1 MLNAKALSA
10 KVLVL
15 SGQWAYQI
23 DSNDTSQHKYL
34 SFISFIQY
42 FVILL
47 LQLEKAYATASKNLL
62 QLLIA
67 DNDLIGHLKSVKHY
81 FLLDQG
87 EFENSKLAFL
97 FLKYPFGSF
106 FIFAIS

>member
-1 MLNAKALSA
+1 MYN
-10 KVLVL
+10 
-15 SGQWAYQI
+15 
-23 DSNDTSQHKYL
+23 
-34 SFISFIQY
+34 

-87 EFENSKLAFL
+87 ELKGFKLTSL
-97 FLKYPFGSF
+97 FLSLYKLFHLCH
-106 FIFAIS
+106 AIGKDTI

>member
-1 MLNAKALSA
+1 M
-10 KVLVL
+10 
-15 SGQWAYQI
+15 
-23 DSNDTSQHKYL
+23 
-34 SFISFIQY
+34 ISTVV
-42 FVILL
+42 VIVL

-87 EFENSKLAFL
+87 KFEDSKLAFL
-97 FLKYPFGSF
+97 FLLRSGAVNNRPLFSSSSLR
-106 FIFAIS
+106 AV